1 MKRQLS
7 TLQQLIAVM
16 DPELHA
22 HLEKTGSLN
31 LFFCFRWILIAFKRE
46 FAFDQVI
53 RLWEVCHSNT
63 LKPRRLTYQVL
74 WTNYYSNQFVLFV
87 ALAVL
92 QSHREVILRYLT
104 EFDEVLKYANDLS
117 GTIDLDTT
125 LAQAEVL
132 FLSFRD
138 LIADVDYDTAAD
150 AAGDQGLRRRR
161 GSSSSHRSFK
171 NDSDKSKVVA
181 PALRDLLIHSGSEE
195 ESPVLV
201 DVASSSGPARTT
213 ATQGRSVWL
222 QNTNVPFM

>member
-1 MKRQLS
+1 M
-7 TLQQLIAVM
+7 
-16 DPELHA
+16 
-22 HLEKTGSLN
+22 
-31 LFFCFRWILIAFKRE
+31 
-46 FAFDQVI
+46 
-53 RLWEVCHSNT
+53 
-63 LKPRRLTYQVL
+63 
-74 WTNYYSNQFVLFV
+74 
-87 ALAVL
+87 
-92 QSHREVILRYLT
+92 ILRYLT

-138 LIADVDYDTAAD
+138 LIADVDHDNAAD

-171 NDSDKSKVVA
+171 NDLDKSKAVA
-181 PALRDLLIHSGSEE
+181 PALRDLLIRWGSEE

>member
-1 MKRQLS
+1 MKGQLS

-53 RLWEVCHSNT
+53 RLWEVCHFNS
-63 LKPRRLTYQVL
+63 LKPQRLTDQVL

-138 LIADVDYDTAAD
+138 LIADVDHDNAAD

-171 NDSDKSKVVA
+171 NDLDKSKVVA
-181 PALRDLLIHSGSEE
+181 PALRDLLIHWGSEE

-201 DVASSSGPARTT
+201 DVVSSSGPARTT